1 MMKIIILALAL
12 AAGANADCTIIN
24 PTTLTGIEAGDTDG
38 CGNSATM
45 TSAGETVTCSLKCTA
60 GYTCTG
66 TTIHTCTGTTLTAAT
81 LATTGCAQ
89 DFKQS
94 TNALKT
100 PSTAAAASPAANAV
114 GTCVACAG
122 TTGVEATVFGDA
134 APTCGSCTI
143 VDVASLTGIVGD
155 SASVD

>member
-45 TSAGETVTCSLKCTA
+45 TSAGETVTCSLKCSA

-66 TTIHTCTGTTLTAAT
+66 TTIHSCTGTTLTAAT

-89 DFKQS
+89 NYKQS
-94 TNALKT
+94 DDAHKTASNAGTAT
-100 PSTAAAASPAANAV
+100 PDAGVV

-122 TTGVEATVFGDA
+122 TTGVE
-134 APTCGSCTI
+134 
-143 VDVASLTGIVGD
+143 
-155 SASVD
+155 